1 METQNTEA
9 RITAATRK
17 LVTSLR
23 TARGRRENSLFVAE
37 GQRCVFEI
45 LPFFHCRWLIATD
58 AWFQTN
64 IKMLPP
70 GVKVLKA
77 RPDEM
82 ERMSSMQTPQ
92 GILAV
97 FEIPEG
103 HGGNRNIPAPR
114 PGSLILALDHLQDP
128 GNLGTIIRVADWFG
142 IRQIWASS
150 DTVDIYN
157 PKVVQ
162 STMGGLARVKIHY
175 CDLPET
181 LAEATKNSIPV
192 YGTFLDGEDIYTT
205 PLSPAGIIV
214 MGNEGNG
221 ISPAVEPL
229 CNRRI
234 KIPSFPAG
242 ATKVESLNVSTAT
255 AITVAEFR
263 RRTAQ

>member
-23 TARGRRENSLFVAE
+23 TAHGRRENSLFVAE

-45 LPFFHCRWLIATD
+45 LPFFHCRWIIATD
-58 AWFQTN
+58 AWLQTN

-103 HGGNRNIPAPR
+103 HGGNGKTPAPR

-162 STMGGLARVKIHY
+162 STMGGLARVNIHY

-181 LAEATKNSIPV
+181 LAEATKNGIPV